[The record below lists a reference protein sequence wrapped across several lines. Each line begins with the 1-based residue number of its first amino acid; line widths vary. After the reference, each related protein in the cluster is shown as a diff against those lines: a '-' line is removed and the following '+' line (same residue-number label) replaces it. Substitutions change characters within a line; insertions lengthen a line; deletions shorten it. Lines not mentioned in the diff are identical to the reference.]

1 MTSQTGSSPDSGIIL
16 AAKLASSFSLNMSN
30 NSNNLDI
37 YVWTGDAPADIVHT
51 VVAA

>member
-1 MTSQTGSSPDSGIIL
+1 MTPQTGSSPDSGIIL
-16 AAKLASSFSLNMSN
+16 SAKLASGFSLNM
-30 NSNNLDI
+30 SNNLDI